1 MSIESE
7 SKTEQEMKAKGLT
20 APRIPAS
27 YIQGLMDRVVVRCH
41 VVEGTTTT
49 VAVALLDGSFTLS
62 TAISACVDPANFD
75 RDIGERIASGKAMDL
90 ARDKLWELAG
100 FRAWMDMRDEPNGL
114 TSPVQE

>member
-20 APRIPAS
+20 APRIPSS
-27 YIQGLMDRVVVRCH
+27 YIQSLFNRVVVRCH

-49 VAVALLDGSFTLS
+49 VAVALLDGEFTLA
-62 TAISACVDPANFD
+62 TAISACVDPNNFN
-75 RDIGERIASGKAMDL
+75 REIGERIATGKALDQ

-100 FRAWMDMRDEPNGL
+100 FRAWMDVRLEPNGL